1 MRAFSAPGDTWG
13 ISGPDFLEIY
23 LGAAAVFLVVAVVAR
38 LAGTRSNSHAAPG
51 RLPSPAE
58 VAFLLGGRSQ
68 AAYSSL
74 AKLRAAGV
82 VGVGAERAL
91 MVTGPVPVTTTQLD
105 RAVYAAAQR
114 DVRARELP
122 DDSQVRSAV
131 ADLNDTVR
139 RAGWLLDSSV
149 RSRARFGAYLLL
161 GLTAFGL
168 VRIVA
173 GVLNERSVFYLIAM
187 SLVTLVIGLLLL
199 RVPRLTRSGRQ
210 AVKETRAR
218 NLHLAPAQAPSWTT
232 YGMDAAAMGV
242 ALYGTTALWIADPA
256 FAADAGVRRMGSATA
271 GSSGG
276 DGSGGG
282 SGGGCGGGSCGGGGC
297 GGGCGG

>member
-23 LGAAAVFLVVAVVAR
+23 LGAAAVFLVFAIVAR
-38 LAGTRSNSHAAPG
+38 LAVSRSTGSAPG
-51 RLPSPAE
+51 RLPTPAE

-91 MVTGPVPVTTTQLD
+91 MVTGPVPVTSSQLD

-131 ADLNDTVR
+131 ADLNDTAR
-139 RAGWLLDSSV
+139 RAGWLPDGAVQS
-149 RSRARFGAYLLL
+149 RSRFGAYLLL

-168 VRIVA
+168 VRVVA
-173 GVLNERSVFYLIAM
+173 GVVNGRSVFYLIAM
-187 SLVTLVIGLLLL
+187 CLVTLVIGLRLL

-271 GSSGG
+271 GSGGG